1 MSRRTNA
8 RQRAG
13 HERGCGQQGETMS
26 GAQRVLEAIKA
37 EGLKSAVWRS
47 AKVMSTRYNPFSRK
61 PLATVYPD
69 EVSAVDW
76 TTARDFNSGAIEGR
90 DSGYRVAWI
99 ITPPG
104 RTSGGHQNAFRFMD
118 FLEKAG
124 HQLTVYLYSPSRYPV
139 VSIEAILEM
148 MRETSAYP
156 DLKAT
161 FRLYDPERGFDAGY
175 DALFA
180 SDWENA
186 YSVYRYEGN
195 AKRFYFVQDFEPAF
209 FAAGSDYIV
218 AENTYRLG
226 FHGFSAGRWL
236 ARKLRSDYG
245 MSCDYYDYAVDTT
258 RYRHLNSQPRN
269 EILFYVRPPTP
280 RRATE
285 FGLLA
290 LREFHLLRP
299 DVTIN
304 LVGWDMS
311 GFDVPF
317 PYVNHSAVDISAL
330 NDIYNRCAAGLAL
343 SLTNM
348 SLVPMEIMSSGV
360 VPVVNDAPNTHGFFD
375 SPHIEYVPMS
385 PRAIAERIVQILD
398 RPDASAHAA
407 VIARSVEE
415 TKWSDPG
422 STFTEDFATVMRT
435 SPHRVA
441 DAS

>member
-1 MSRRTNA
+1 
-8 RQRAG
+8 
-13 HERGCGQQGETMS
+13 MS
-26 GAQRVLEAIKA
+26 GVTRVVDTIKA
-37 EGLKSAVWRS
+37 EGLGSTMWRS
-47 AKVMSTRYNPFSRK
+47 AKWLSTRYNPFVRK
-61 PLATVYPD
+61 PLGSVYPD
-69 EVSAVDW
+69 EISTVDW
-76 TTARDFNSGAIEGR
+76 TEQRNFNGDVIEGR
-90 DSGYRVAWI
+90 DGVYRVAWI

-104 RTSGGHQNAFRFMD
+104 RTSGGHQNAFRFME

-124 HQLTVYLYSPSRYPV
+124 HELTVYLYSPAKYPA
-139 VSIEAILEM
+139 VSIDAIRAM

-156 DLKAT
+156 NLKAE
-161 FRLYDPERGFDAGY
+161 FRLYDPAHGFAEGY

-186 YSVYRYEGN
+186 YSAYRYEGA

-209 FAAGSDYIV
+209 FAAGSEYVI

-236 ARKLRSDYG
+236 ARKLQDDYG
-245 MSCDYYDYAVDTT
+245 MSCDYYDYAVDTA
-258 RYRHLNSQPRN
+258 RYRHVNALPRT

-290 LREFHLLRP
+290 LREFHRLRP
-299 DVTIN
+299 EVTIN

-311 GFDVPF
+311 GLDVPF
-317 PYVNHSAVDISAL
+317 PYVNHAAVDISEL

-360 VPVVNDAPNTHGFFD
+360 VPVVNDAGNTHGFFE
-375 SPHIEYVPMS
+375 SPHIDYVPMS
-385 PRAIAERIVQILD
+385 PRAIAERIVQILE
-398 RPDASAHAA
+398 RPDAVEHAA
-407 VIARSVEE
+407 TIARSVEE
-415 TKWSDPG
+415 TDWADPG
-422 STFTEDFATVMRT
+422 ETFVTAFERTMRT
-435 SPHRVA
+435 SV
-441 DAS
+441 

>member
-1 MSRRTNA
+1 
-8 RQRAG
+8 
-13 HERGCGQQGETMS
+13 MS
-26 GAQRVLEAIKA
+26 GATRVVEAIKA
-37 EGLKSAVWRS
+37 EGLKSTAWRS
-47 AKVMSTRYNPFSRK
+47 AKWLSTRYNPFAGK
-61 PLATVYPD
+61 PLSTAYSD
-69 EVSAVDW
+69 EISAVDW
-76 TTARDFNSGAIEGR
+76 TEKHNFNGGVIEGH
-90 DSGYRVAWI
+90 DGIYRVAWI

-104 RTSGGHQNAFRFMD
+104 RTSGGHQNAFRFMN
-118 FLEKAG
+118 FLEQAG
-124 HQLTVYLYSPSRYPV
+124 HELTVYLYSPAKYPAINV
-139 VSIEAILEM
+139 DSIRAM
-148 MRETSAYP
+148 MRQTSAFP
-156 DLKAT
+156 DLKAE
-161 FRLYDPERGFDAGY
+161 FRIYDPAHGFDNGY
-175 DALFA
+175 HALFA

-186 YSVYRYEGN
+186 YSAYRYEGP
-195 AKRFYFVQDFEPAF
+195 AKRFYFAQDFEPAF
-209 FAAGSDYIV
+209 FAAGSDYVV

-236 ARKLRSDYG
+236 ARKLQSDYG

-258 RYRHLNSQPRN
+258 RYRHVNSKPRK

-290 LREFHLLRP
+290 LREFHKLRP

-317 PYVNHSAVDISAL
+317 PYVNHSAVDISEL

-348 SLVPMEIMSSGV
+348 SLLPIEIMSSGV
-360 VPVVNDAPNTHGFFD
+360 VPVVNDAANTRGVFD

-385 PRAIAERIVQILD
+385 PRAIAGRIVQILE
-398 RPDASAHAA
+398 RPDAVEHARA
-407 VIARSVEE
+407 IARSVEE

-422 STFTEDFATVMRT
+422 STFTEAFSTAMQTAM
-435 SPHRVA
+435 PL
-441 DAS
+441 ASKGS